1 MYAKDLAAIPCQNE
15 ETVKDGDALVS
26 VATSSS
32 AALHGSRSHIS
43 PGQVFSHL
51 KVGASNLQAKETVL
65 STNEDVVKSS
75 AVSPGQVVSHTS
87 PGKIFSSLKFGSS
100 NVEAEAYSL
109 SAKAIGEQVLFDYF
123 IHVHSLFC
131 LL

>member
-1 MYAKDLAAIPCQNE
+1 MYAKDLAAIPRQNE
-15 ETVKDGDALVS
+15 ETVKVGDALVS

-32 AALHGSRSHIS
+32 AALHGSGSHTS

-51 KVGASNLQAKETVL
+51 KVGASNVQAKGTAL
-65 STNEDVVKSS
+65 SANEDVVKSC

-87 PGKIFSSLKFGSS
+87 PGKVFSSLKFGSS
-100 NVEAEAYSL
+100 NVEAEAHSL
-109 SAKAIGEQVLFDYF
+109 SAKAIGEQVFFFYF
-123 IHVHSLFC
+123 THVHSVFC

>member
-1 MYAKDLAAIPCQNE
+1 MYAKDLAAIPRQNE

-32 AALHGSRSHIS
+32 AALHGSGSHTS
-43 PGQVFSHL
+43 PGQIFSHL
-51 KVGASNLQAKETVL
+51 KVGASDLQSKGTVL

-87 PGKIFSSLKFGSS
+87 PGKVFSSLKFGSS
-100 NVEAEAYSL
+100 NVEAAHSL
-109 SAKAIGEQVLFDYF
+109 SAKAIGEQVIFDYF
-123 IHVHSLFC
+123 IHLHSVFC